1 VPRASRKDRKL
12 QRKRATNATDRG
24 LPASELELRS
34 SATRYLGSN
43 PPELTDDASSN
54 ASPGSSK
61 SASGL
66 FSTWP
71 LSMKILGLVAVA
83 TLALL
88 GFSLWRTV
96 AGTNGSSS
104 DTAPM
109 HPAATQTGAGSR

>member
-24 LPASELELRS
+24 LPAPELELRS

-43 PPELTDDASSN
+43 PPAQTDDASN

-104 DTAPM
+104 DTAPV

>member
-1 VPRASRKDRKL
+1 MPRASRKDRKF
-12 QRKRATNATDRG
+12 QRRRATNAADRG
-24 LPASELELRS
+24 LPAPEAELRS
-34 SATRYLGSN
+34 SATRDLGPSA
-43 PPELTDDASSN
+43 PSPKDASH
-54 ASPGSSK
+54 ASQDSSPR
-61 SASGL
+61 ARGL

-104 DTAPM
+104 DTAPV